1 MSFQTQKKHI
11 YHHATFRVL
20 GQLAN
25 SPQSRDL
32 QAEWTKWQKQLREWR
47 QSYDVPWDQND
58 SAGVAFFLLKSDGF
72 PKGTPQKHNYTKKKQ
87 HSMET
92 IWQEIPPPRKEKNR
106 MGDFDKGSDRFWEK
120 CPKVRWGIFYQQAAV
135 N

>member
-1 MSFQTQKKHI
+1 MDEMAKA
-11 YHHATFRVL
+11 ATRMASILRRSL
-20 GQLAN
+20 GPKRLG
-25 SPQSRDL
+25 R
-32 QAEWTKWQKQLREWR
+32 RC
-47 QSYDVPWDQND
+47 
-58 SAGVAFFLLKSDGF
+58 FFLLKSDGF